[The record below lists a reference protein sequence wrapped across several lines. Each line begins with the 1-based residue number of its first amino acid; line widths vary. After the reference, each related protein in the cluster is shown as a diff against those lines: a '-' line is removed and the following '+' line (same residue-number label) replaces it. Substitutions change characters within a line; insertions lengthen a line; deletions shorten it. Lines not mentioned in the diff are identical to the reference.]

1 MKLYFNKLA
10 LIGVGLIGGSLAID
24 CKKKGLVGSIS
35 GFGRSEG
42 NLKKAVTLGV
52 IDQYDLKIEKV
63 VEGADL
69 VVLAIPVGSY
79 GATVKKIL
87 PYLSKEAIMTD
98 VGSVKGKVV
107 EELGPLFKNGKFV
120 PAHPIAGREK
130 SGVDAALPDLFKGA
144 RCILTP
150 TPRTDPA
157 SLAKVR
163 KLWEKVGAVVS
174 CLDPFEHDDILGM
187 VSHLPH
193 LAAYALVNTVLGM
206 AEKKESL
213 VSYSGGGFRD
223 FTRIGASSPEMWKD
237 ICLSNREA
245 ILGHLK
251 KYEETLGRLKKY
263 IEDQDGAGLLK
274 EFEKS
279 KKILEKLN

>member
-35 GFGRSEG
+35 GFGRSEE

-52 IDQYDLKIEKV
+52 IDRYDLKIQKV
-63 VEGADL
+63 VEEADL
-69 VVLAIPVGSY
+69 VVLAIPIGSY
-79 GATVKKIL
+79 KAAVQELL
-87 PYLSKEAIMTD
+87 PYLSKEAIVTD
-98 VGSVKGKVV
+98 VGSVKGKVA
-107 EELGPLFKNGKFV
+107 EDMSALIKNGKFV

-130 SGVDAALPDLFKGA
+130 SGIEAALPGLFKGA

-150 TPRTDPA
+150 TPGTDPA

-163 KLWEKVGAVVS
+163 ALWEEVGSVVS
-174 CLDPFEHDDILGM
+174 CLDPYEHDDILGI

-193 LAAYALVNTVLGM
+193 VVAYALVNTVLGM
-206 AEKKESL
+206 SEKNATL

-237 ICLSNREA
+237 ICLSNRGI
-245 ILGHLK
+245 ILEHLK
-251 KYEETLGRLKKY
+251 KYEGALGRIKKY
-263 IEDQDGAGLLK
+263 IEDQDGPGLLK
-274 EFEKS
+274 EFEQS
-279 KKILEKLN
+279 KRIREKLN